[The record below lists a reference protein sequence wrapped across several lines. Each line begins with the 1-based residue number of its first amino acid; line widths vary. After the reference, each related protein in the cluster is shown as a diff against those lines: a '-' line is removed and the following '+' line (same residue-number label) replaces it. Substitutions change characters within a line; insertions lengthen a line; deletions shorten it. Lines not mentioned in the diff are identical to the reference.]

1 MEATGISGYVY
12 GKYVTLKN
20 PITPPAPKPTALPET
35 GQRGYINAGNVNIRK
50 GPSSDHDSIG
60 VLKENEPVSFEGA
73 SGSWFKVSALYAR
86 LVGWVY
92 AKYITFPDPT
102 PAPTIQP
109 R

>member
-1 MEATGISGYVY
+1 M
-12 GKYVTLKN
+12 
-20 PITPPAPKPTALPET
+20 
-35 GQRGYINAGNVNIRK
+35 NIRS
-50 GPSSDHDSIG
+50 GPSADYDSLG
-60 VLKENEPVSFEGA
+60 KLNKGEPLSYEGA
-73 SGSWFKVSALYAR
+73 YNNWFKVSALYAR